1 MRENETRQ
9 EQEKRFA
16 GKTQNRNTE
25 AAGSGKRKRRPQSA
39 AKKDLKNNAQK
50 AATPEGQRNTG
61 QTSKRKKQASIP
73 ICGKNKSAPAAPQ
86 SRRDSRKTAQSG
98 GGQKNGNRRGARKG
112 PPKIHDDYDDI
123 RSYGGRYLQL
133 PDYDELETATLS
145 SAGLLSPSVDKSV
158 NPKEPDTAPIV
169 ISDDQAPVAGRNAVR
184 ELLRS
189 GRSIDKLF
197 VKVGQREGS
206 LVAIVAEA
214 RKKHIPIS
222 EVAQEK
228 LDQLARGANHQGVV
242 AVAAEKEYTDIDGI
256 LDIAAQRGELPLV
269 VIADSIED
277 PHNLGALIR
286 CAECAGAH
294 GVIIPRRRSA
304 GLTPVVSK
312 ASAGA
317 LEHLAIAKVPN
328 IAQTVTEL
336 KKRGLWVFVAEA
348 GGTAYYDA
356 DFQVPAAI
364 VFGSEGAGVAK
375 TVCEKSDFTVS
386 IPMYGK
392 VNSLNVSTAAS
403 VILCHA
409 ARMQHGK

>member
-1 MRENETRQ
+1 MSENENRQGQTTRP
-9 EQEKRFA
+9 A
-16 GKTQNRNTE
+16 GKNQNRNTG
-25 AAGSGKRKRRPQSA
+25 ASAGGKRKRRPQSA
-39 AKKDLKNNAQK
+39 AKRDFKNNVQKSAEAEGQKSTGQNTKRRKQERSPVSEKNRNPQNRRSSVKGGPSGNAQK
-50 AATPEGQRNTG
+50 NSNHR
-61 QTSKRKKQASIP
+61 
-73 ICGKNKSAPAAPQ
+73 
-86 SRRDSRKTAQSG
+86 
-98 GGQKNGNRRGARKG
+98 GNRKG

-133 PDYDELETATLS
+133 PDYDELETDSLS
-145 SAGLLSPSVDKSV
+145 SAGLFSLAAGSVK
-158 NPKEPDTAPIV
+158 KRDTALEDTEFAS
-169 ISDDQAPVAGRNAVR
+169 ISEEQAPVAGRNAVR

-189 GRSIDKLF
+189 GRSIDKIF
-197 VKVGQREGS
+197 VKAGQREGS
-206 LVAIVAEA
+206 LIAIVAEA
-214 RKKHIPIS
+214 RKKQIPVS

-228 LDQLARGANHQGVV
+228 LDQLSRGVNHQGVV

-256 LDIAAQRGELPLV
+256 LNIAAERGEIPLIV
-269 VIADSIED
+269 VADSIED

-304 GLTPVVSK
+304 GLTPVVTK

-317 LEHLAIAKVPN
+317 LEHMAVAKVSN
-328 IAQTVTEL
+328 IGQTVTEL
-336 KKRGLWVFVAEA
+336 KKRGLWVFVSEA

-356 DFQVPAAI
+356 DFRVPAAI

-375 TVCEKSDFTVS
+375 TVREKSDFTVS

-409 ARMQHGK
+409 ARMQHDM